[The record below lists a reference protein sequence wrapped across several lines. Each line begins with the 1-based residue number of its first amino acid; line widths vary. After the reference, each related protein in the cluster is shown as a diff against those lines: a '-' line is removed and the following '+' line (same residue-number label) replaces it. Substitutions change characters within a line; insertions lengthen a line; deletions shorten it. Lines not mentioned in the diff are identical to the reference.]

1 MGHGEGIP
9 GKGKDMGE
17 DTEGFGAGLIFLIF
31 PKNNLASAWR
41 MEENV
46 EVGRG
51 PLL

>member
-9 GKGKDMGE
+9 GKGKDMGK
-17 DTEGFGAGLIFLIF
+17 DIEGFGAGLIFLIF
-31 PKNNLASAWR
+31 QKNDLASVWR
-41 MEENV
+41 MEEKA